1 MAKQN
6 VIIMP
11 VKIYVD
17 ERCWQWL
24 VVGGGS
30 VVPSMEKEERVEEVE
45 IVGLGHFTIFAL
57 TQVFIFLPPIYWV
70 LNRQRADSANRV
82 VLF

>member
-1 MAKQN
+1 
-6 VIIMP
+6 MP

-45 IVGLGHFTIFAL
+45 IVGLGHFIIFAL
-57 TQVFIFLPPIYWV
+57 TQVFIFLPPIHWV
-70 LNRQRADSANRV
+70 LNRQHADSANRV